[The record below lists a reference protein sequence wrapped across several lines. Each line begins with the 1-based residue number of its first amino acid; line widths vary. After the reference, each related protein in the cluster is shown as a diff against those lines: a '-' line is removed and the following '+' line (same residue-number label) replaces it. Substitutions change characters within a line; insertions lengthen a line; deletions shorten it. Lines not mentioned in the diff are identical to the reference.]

1 MVDNSKAVQEWFAKA
16 DKDLDQAEFLLK
28 NNRPLD
34 YVAYFI
40 QQAAE
45 KYLKGF
51 LISNRWELE
60 KIHNL
65 DKLLKECAK
74 FDKTFSNFIPSFRKI
89 SRFYFESRY
98 PIGYEV
104 EYTSTEINQALDEVK
119 NLIRFVKEKIKV

>member
-1 MVDNSKAVQEWFAKA
+1 MANNSKVVQEWFAKA
-16 DKDLDQAEFLLK
+16 DQDLDQAEFLLK
-28 NNRPLD
+28 NDRPLD

-51 LISNRWELE
+51 LISNGWELE

-65 DKLLKECAK
+65 DKLLRECSK
-74 FDKTFSNFIPSFRKI
+74 FDKAFLKFIAPFRKI

-98 PIGYEV
+98 PIGYEI
-104 EYTSTEINQALDEVK
+104 EYT
-119 NLIRFVKEKIKV
+119 